1 MWTKNRHV
9 LFLHLSSLC
18 LCLSVCPSSFSVS
31 LCLFLSL
38 CLCLPVCL
46 FLSLSVLCLSVCP
59 SLTFSLRV
67 CLFLLSVTCRSLS
80 RCLSISLH
88 HFLSLSLSV
97 YLPTCGLDLFSED
110 VRGGSGFLSI
120 VVTHLTF
127 IVDEKQYNN
136 GFSFDGPTL
145 WARSALCLG
154 LIFLLSG

>member
-1 MWTKNRHV
+1 MKIRAV
-9 LFLHLSSLC
+9 SVGISLLGQLQCPDRSSWR
-18 LCLSVCPSSFSVS
+18 SENEGVSFS
-31 LCLFLSL
+31 
-38 CLCLPVCL
+38 
-46 FLSLSVLCLSVCP
+46 
-59 SLTFSLRV
+59 V